1 MEANTSPPFLP
12 FFKLTQSN
20 MALLAEFWFSPEV
33 MWQPFVGT
41 QRLFGQQPTGT
52 AGGTT
57 DAWSRLVKGLM
68 ENYSRFFVEVAQGGM
83 APWSSKA
90 AMSTNAT
97 A

>member
-1 MEANTSPPFLP
+1 MEPDTSAPFLP
-12 FFKLTQSN
+12 LFKLTQSN

-41 QRLFGQQPTGT
+41 QRLLGQQPTGT

-68 ENYSRFFVEVAQGGM
+68 ETYSRFFVEVAQGGM
-83 APWSSKA
+83 APWHRNA
-90 AMSTNAT
+90 ALSTNVT